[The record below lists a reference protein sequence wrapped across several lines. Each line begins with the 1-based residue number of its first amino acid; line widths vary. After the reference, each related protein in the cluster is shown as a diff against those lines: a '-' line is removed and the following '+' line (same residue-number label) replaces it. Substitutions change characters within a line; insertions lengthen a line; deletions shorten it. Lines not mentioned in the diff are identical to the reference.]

1 MGDKVRSVMEA
12 MAWDLRALENKG
24 YFDDPEIKDI
34 LAIREDHEYAMNKM
48 TNTPVDFLKAI
59 QYEMELVDNL
69 VLNIGRKKKREVQ
82 GS

>member
-1 MGDKVRSVMEA
+1 MEA

-59 QYEMELVDNL
+59 QYEMELVDTL